1 MITTKEMAKDIATM
15 ISDRIN
21 ANMMRILVLAIMCL
35 VLGIITIM
43 QGVTIDKLSVAVD
56 MLAQAGNT
64 ASHASSASDDATMTI
79 LINHESKL
87 WALEQAVYDID

>member
-21 ANMMRILVLAIMCL
+21 ANTMRILVLAIMCL
-35 VLGIITIM
+35 IFAIVTVVQGI
-43 QGVTIDKLSVAVD
+43 TIDKLSIAVE
-56 MLAQAGNT
+56 LLGEAGHT
-64 ASHASSASDDATMTI
+64 ASLASNASNDATMTI

-87 WALEQAVYDID
+87 QELEQAVYDID